1 VIEHA
6 HAEAGGARG
15 PLGAAMPPHANMEEG
30 AHHGMAMRFAAG
42 GIFVWAGADGQP
54 LTPLVFR
61 DTDPLYK
68 HWLSLGAARSPLA
81 WPSDPIQTAPDGA
94 TRMLP
99 CTRGVVLA
107 HPRLGARAISGVLY
121 GAWQTRGGLKS
132 DLGFPTEDQRTEGE
146 GVAQRFER
154 GELTWS
160 PQEGA
165 H

>member
-1 VIEHA
+1 
-6 HAEAGGARG
+6 
-15 PLGAAMPPHANMEEG
+15 
-30 AHHGMAMRFAAG
+30 MRCAAG
-42 GIFVWAGADGQP
+42 GIFVWSGSDGTA

-68 HWLSLGAARSPLA
+68 HWLALGAARSPLA

-121 GAWQTRGGLKS
+121 GAWQSRGGLNS

-146 GVAQRFER
+146 GLAQKFER

-160 PQEGA
+160 PEGGA
-165 H
+165 HG